1 MPIIGFINQKGGVGK
16 TTTAVNLAACLAAAN
31 RKVLLVDMDP
41 QANTTSALG
50 IDKNGAS
57 IYNVLLDSVPIEEVV
72 RPTFVENLNIVPSHA
87 NLYGAEIELMELEQR
102 EFRLKSTLDGLS
114 AQYHYVLIDAPPSLG
129 LLTLNVLAASQ
140 TLIIPVQAE
149 FYALEGL
156 SLLVQTIDRVRAR
169 LNPGISIL
177 GIVLTMF
184 DSRLNIAQQVAEE
197 VRRHFGD
204 RVFQTAISRSVRLSE
219 APSHGKPI
227 IFYDFR
233 STGAQNY
240 IALAQEVIHAVE
252 KTGTR

>member
-102 EFRLKSTLDGLS
+102 EFRLKSSLDGLS

-149 FYALEGL
+149 YYALEGL

>member
-1 MPIIGFINQKGGVGK
+1 LPIIGFINQKGGVGK

-57 IYNVLLDSVPIEEVV
+57 IYNVLLDSVPIGEVV
-72 RPTFVENLNIVPSHA
+72 QPTFVENLSIVPSHA
-87 NLYGAEIELMELEQR
+87 NLYGAEIELMDLEQR
-102 EFRLKSTLDGLS
+102 EFRLKSTLEALS
-114 AQYHYVLIDAPPSLG
+114 VRYHYVLIDAPPSLG

-149 FYALEGL
+149 YYALEGL
-156 SLLVQTIDRVRAR
+156 SLLMQTIDRVRAR

-252 KTGTR
+252 KTGTW